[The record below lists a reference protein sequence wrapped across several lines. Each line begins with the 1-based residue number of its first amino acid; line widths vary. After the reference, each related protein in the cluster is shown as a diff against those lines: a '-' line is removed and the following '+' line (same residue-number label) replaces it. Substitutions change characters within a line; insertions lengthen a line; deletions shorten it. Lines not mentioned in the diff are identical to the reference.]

1 MISILDLLFLMLLL
15 LMIAFV
21 VCLAFVVNQISKLT
35 LQLTIFKDDIVL
47 INQHVWELD
56 DKLSSSV
63 KESEK

>member
-35 LQLTIFKDDIVL
+35 LQLTMFKDDIVL

-56 DKLSSSV
+56 DKLSSSI

>member
-1 MISILDLLFLMLLL
+1 MLLL

-21 VCLAFVVNQISKLT
+21 VCLAFVVNQISKLM
-35 LQLTIFKDDIVL
+35 LQLTMFKDDIVL

>member
-15 LMIAFV
+15 LMITFV

-35 LQLTIFKDDIVL
+35 LQLTMFKDDIVL

-56 DKLSSSV
+56 DKLSSSI

>member
-21 VCLAFVVNQISKLT
+21 VSLAFVVNQISKLM
-35 LQLTIFKDDIVL
+35 LQLTMFKDDIVL